1 MSVNKIYLKTF
12 FLLLISSNIHAAD
25 LVDVYN
31 RAIQYNDDFRITKN
45 NKEISLHQY
54 KQTAAS
60 IFPEINLQ
68 ASTRETNIN
77 RYIGPGT
84 NTDFNTDSYSLTL
97 QQPIFRLAFFDE
109 LDKSDA
115 IRKKSEK
122 HLSLQK
128 KKITL
133 RTTELYFRLISHT
146 NYLRE
151 KNELL
156 KLSEKKFSNAGKL
169 YSNGSITKTEFLKYK
184 SELES
189 SRITKEIAQ
198 NDYENSKGDLY
209 IFVGKRISDVHNVNT
224 QIEIKN
230 NQYKL
235 SDVLKQATL
244 KYEIIQMANYDL
256 DISRNTFES
265 NKSQHYPTVDLVASY
280 DYSDITGGTRFGAN
294 KRESNSVGLTVTL
307 PVYQGGY
314 QSAKVNESRYQL
326 ENAQIKYEQ
335 TLKILER
342 EITDKITK
350 YSIQRDLVNNQ
361 KEKYNLHNLKYIAA
375 KEGFR
380 KGIYTDTELQQS
392 KIELVSAKN
401 RYIESILKFILLD
414 LDIKQYTSQIGIDE
428 IEEINSILVW

>member
-12 FLLLISSNIHAAD
+12 FLLLISGNIHAAD

-31 RAIQYNDDFRITKN
+31 RAIQYNDDFRIAKN

-68 ASTRETNIN
+68 ASTNETNIN

-122 HLSLQK
+122 NLSLQK

-146 NYLRE
+146 NNLRE

-156 KLSEKKFSNAGKL
+156 KLSEKRFSNAGKL

-184 SELES
+184 SDLES

-209 IFVGKRISDVHNVNT
+209 IFVGKRISDVHNINT

-230 NQYKL
+230 NQYKV
-235 SDVLKQATL
+235 SDVLKQATSR
-244 KYEIIQMANYDL
+244 YEIIQMANYDL
-256 DISRNTFES
+256 DISQNTFES

-280 DYSDITGGTRFGAN
+280 DYSDVTGGTRFGAN

-307 PVYQGGY
+307 PLYQGGY
-314 QSAKVNESRYQL
+314 QSAKVNESRYRL

-350 YSIQRDLVNNQ
+350 YSIQRNLVNNQ
-361 KEKYNLHNLKYIAA
+361 KEKYNLHNLKYVAA

-380 KGIYTDTELQQS
+380 NGIYTDTELQQS

-401 RYIESILKFILLD
+401 RYIESILNFILLD

>member
-31 RAIQYNDDFRITKN
+31 RAIQYNDDFRIAKN

-68 ASTRETNIN
+68 ASTNETNIN

-122 HLSLQK
+122 NLSLQK

-146 NYLRE
+146 NNLRE

-156 KLSEKKFSNAGKL
+156 KLSEKRFSNAGKL

-184 SELES
+184 SNLES

-209 IFVGKRISDVHNVNT
+209 IFVGKRISDVHNINN

-230 NQYKL
+230 NQYKV
-235 SDVLKQATL
+235 SDVLKQATSR
-244 KYEIIQMANYDL
+244 YEIIQMANYDL
-256 DISRNTFES
+256 DISQNAFES

-280 DYSDITGGTRFGAN
+280 DYSDVTGGTRFGAN

-307 PVYQGGY
+307 PLYQGGY
-314 QSAKVNESRYQL
+314 QSAKVNESRYRL

-350 YSIQRDLVNNQ
+350 YSIQRNLVNNQ
-361 KEKYNLHNLKYIAA
+361 KEKYNLHNLKYVAA

-380 KGIYTDTELQQS
+380 NGIYTDTELQQS

-401 RYIESILKFILLD
+401 RYIESILNFILLD